1 MTPFRYIID
10 TMRQAF
16 QGVYGG
22 ERDTSQ
28 PLVPEMTPIS
38 LASRS
43 RMALLSRWD
52 RSSIWLVKPG
62 FTNRHF
68 FLVMGWTRTT
78 GRTATSRLSSI
89 RLDRALSPS
98 ARALLLRCSALAQ
111 LSTSCADS
119 LQAAL
124 PGELGDLVC
133 LDLVQPGVGA

>member
-16 QGVYGG
+16 QGVYCG

-52 RSSIWLVKPG
+52 RSTIWLVKPG
-62 FTNRHF
+62 
-68 FLVMGWTRTT
+68 
-78 GRTATSRLSSI
+78 
-89 RLDRALSPS
+89 RALPPS